1 MNTVR
6 ADRPLPSAAALAL
19 AAEHRADCNDRLL
32 ELPFASRDEPFGP
45 EIWVYRIG
53 GKIFAFVPVDG
64 APAVVTIKGP
74 PEMNDQLS
82 RTFTAITPGYHMNKR
97 HWISVVLDGTIPDE
111 LLEELLAQSHGLV
124 FASLPKR
131 LREGLF

>member
-1 MNTVR
+1 MPTA
-6 ADRPLPSAAALAL
+6 ADLAV
-19 AAEHRADCNDRLL
+19 AEIHRAECDGRLL

-74 PEMNDQLS
+74 PEMNDQLVRS
-82 RTFTAITPGYHMNKR
+82 FPAITPGYHMNKR
-97 HWISVVLDGTIPDE
+97 HWISVVLDGSVPPE
-111 LLEELLAQSHGLV
+111 LLEELLAQSHALV